1 MPTNTEA
8 IRAYQG
14 GTLGRANGMNCILEL
29 LPLPSPSTS
38 QWLYSTCAGI
48 PWLRDRVTYREHVAP
63 SRVRHLQRRIG
74 QHQPEVVVF
83 YGFGYRDWWKRVAE
97 MSFEQTELEGFYI
110 ACTDRTVFALT
121 KHPTHTGITNQY
133 FERAGALVRAA
144 VARSPRVGLTGA

>member
-1 MPTNTEA
+1 
-8 IRAYQG
+8 
-14 GTLGRANGMNCILEL
+14 
-29 LPLPSPSTS
+29 
-38 QWLYSTCAGI
+38 
-48 PWLRDRVTYREHVAP
+48 
-63 SRVRHLQRRIG
+63 
-74 QHQPEVVVF
+74 VF

-121 KHPTHTGITNQY
+121 KRPTHTGITNQY